1 MTDGISKKHPEL
13 WKFIKFN
20 ITVVL
25 TSALDIATYLFLL
38 YCVFNG
44 LNNTELKENAVLSLL
59 GIHYKGYLYSY
70 LISTTVGYVAAYII
84 NRKIT
89 FCSDISV
96 AYSSV
101 MYFILAVF
109 NILVSSYIGGVF
121 GSFITSNELSNPL
134 VEIVSKFIII
144 NIPTIWTYPL
154 ERYVIQIKRKTKAQK
169 IIATDLDGTLLNSDT
184 TVSAQNLCAI
194 KRLSEKGIKII
205 VLTGRTF
212 YEIPSEIRN
221 CGDIEY
227 FVYSNGAGIQS
238 SKKGIVYYSPFDRQ
252 TACETYEIL
261 DSFDTLIEL
270 YSNQFPYID
279 KEDYSDASFKYY
291 KIDDSF
297 LPEMKKSRK
306 PIKNLKG
313 LLTDESY
320 KIEMFD
326 VFFRN
331 DDEKEACRQL
341 LLERFDGIEI
351 TSSLSSNL
359 EIIKKGTNKGYGLKK
374 LCEIT
379 GFDLNDIIVIGDS
392 KNDISA
398 FNIAKTK
405 YAVSNACDELKALAD
420 KTICS
425 NDEGIMK
432 YMENEI

>member
-1 MTDGISKKHPEL
+1 MTNGISKKHPEL

-25 TSALDIATYLFLL
+25 TSALDIATYLFLI
-38 YCVFNG
+38 YCVFKG
-44 LNNTELKENAVLSLL
+44 LNSTELKENALLSLL
-59 GIHYKGYLYSY
+59 GIRYKGYLYSY

-89 FCSDISV
+89 FRSDVSV

-121 GSFITSNELSNPL
+121 GSFIASNELSNPL

-144 NIPTIWTYPL
+144 NIPTLWTYPL
-154 ERYVIQIKRKTKAQK
+154 ERYVIQIKRKKKTQK
-169 IIATDLDGTLLNSDT
+169 IIATDLDGTLLKSDT
-184 TVSAQNLCAI
+184 TVSSENLCAI
-194 KRLSEKGIKII
+194 KRLSKKGIKTV

-212 YEIPSEIRN
+212 YEIPYELRSCDE
-221 CGDIEY
+221 IEY

-238 SKKGIVYYSPFDRQ
+238 SKKGIVYYNMFDRK
-252 TACETYEIL
+252 TSCEIYEIL

-279 KEDYSDASFKYY
+279 EENYSDDSFEYY
-291 KIDDSF
+291 RIDESF

-331 DDEKEACRQL
+331 DGEKEACRKL
-341 LLERFDGIEI
+341 LLEKFDGIEI

-359 EIIKKGTNKGYGLKK
+359 EIIKKGTNKGSGLKK
-374 LCEIT
+374 LCELT
-379 GFDLNDIIVIGDS
+379 KYDLDNIIVIGDS

-398 FNIAKTK
+398 FNTAKTK
-405 YAVSNACDELKALAD
+405 YAVSNACDEIKSLAD
-420 KTICS
+420 KIICS
-425 NDEGIMK
+425 NDECIMK

>member
-25 TSALDIATYLFLL
+25 TSALDILTYLFLL
-38 YCVFNG
+38 YFVFAEYNS
-44 LNNTELKENAVLSLL
+44 TELKENALLSLL
-59 GIHYKGYLYSY
+59 GIRYKGYLYSY

-89 FCSDISV
+89 FRSDVSV

-121 GSFITSNELSNPL
+121 GSFIASNELSNPL

-144 NIPTIWTYPL
+144 NIPTLWTYPL
-154 ERYVIQIKRKTKAQK
+154 ERYVIQIKRKPKTQK
-169 IIATDLDGTLLNSDT
+169 IIATDLDGTLLKSDT
-184 TVSAQNLCAI
+184 TVSSENLCAI
-194 KRLSEKGIKII
+194 KRLSKKGIKTV

-212 YEIPSEIRN
+212 YEIPYELRSCDE
-221 CGDIEY
+221 IEY

-238 SKKGIVYYSPFDRQ
+238 SKKGIIYYNTFDRK
-252 TACETYEIL
+252 TSCEIYEIL
-261 DSFDTLIEL
+261 DSYDTLIEL

-279 KEDYSDASFKYY
+279 EEDYSDDSFKYY
-291 KIDDSF
+291 RIDESF

-331 DDEKEACRQL
+331 DSEKEACRKL
-341 LLERFDGIEI
+341 LLEKFNGIEI

-359 EIIKKGTNKGYGLKK
+359 EIIKKGTNKGSGLKK
-374 LCEIT
+374 LCELAKY
-379 GFDLNDIIVIGDS
+379 DLDDIIVIGDS

-398 FNIAKTK
+398 FNTAKTK
-405 YAVSNACDELKALAD
+405 YAVSNACDEIKTLAV
-420 KTICS
+420 KIICS

>member
-25 TSALDIATYLFLL
+25 TSALDILTYLLLL
-38 YCVFNG
+38 YFVFAEYNS
-44 LNNTELKENAVLSLL
+44 TELKENALLSLL
-59 GIHYKGYLYSY
+59 GIRYKGYLYSY

-89 FCSDISV
+89 FRSDVSV

-121 GSFITSNELSNPL
+121 GSFIASNELSNPL

-144 NIPTIWTYPL
+144 NIPTLWTYPL
-154 ERYVIQIKRKTKAQK
+154 ERYVIQIKRKPKTQK
-169 IIATDLDGTLLNSDT
+169 IIATDLDGTLLKSDT
-184 TVSAQNLCAI
+184 TVSSENLCAI
-194 KRLSEKGIKII
+194 KRLSKKGIKTV

-212 YEIPSEIRN
+212 YEIPYELRSCDE
-221 CGDIEY
+221 IEY

-238 SKKGIVYYSPFDRQ
+238 SKKGIIYYNTFDRK
-252 TACETYEIL
+252 TSCEIYEIL

-279 KEDYSDASFKYY
+279 EEDYSDDSFEYY
-291 KIDDSF
+291 RIDESF

-331 DDEKEACRQL
+331 DSEKEACRKL
-341 LLERFDGIEI
+341 LLEKFDVIEI

-359 EIIKKGTNKGYGLKK
+359 EIIKKGTNKGSGLKK
-374 LCEIT
+374 LCELT
-379 GFDLNDIIVIGDS
+379 KYDLDDIIVIGDS

-398 FNIAKTK
+398 FNTAKTK
-405 YAVSNACDELKALAD
+405 YAVSNACVEIKSLAD
-420 KTICS
+420 KIICS